1 MVLGHFLEGFAL
13 VRAFNLPVI
22 VPNLGGEGVGL
33 VPSLKLRG
41 PDLPPCKEPSERRV
55 LLCILCMYAWSYY
68 VYIYIKIFFC
78 CSLKQHFK
86 TAIETQIVYQRV
98 WFPFV
103 FRVPF
108 SSRGVQLEGAEKIE
122 EAESLAS
129 GPILS
134 RVLSLFPWLLVG

>member
-1 MVLGHFLEGFAL
+1 MCIYAYVCMV
-13 VRAFNLPVI
+13 I
-22 VPNLGGEGVGL
+22 
-33 VPSLKLRG
+33 
-41 PDLPPCKEPSERRV
+41 
-55 LLCILCMYAWSYY
+55 LCIYT
-68 VYIYIKIFFC
+68 IKIFFY
-78 CSLKQHFK
+78 CSLKQHSK

-108 SSRGVQLEGAEKIE
+108 SSHGVQLEGAEKIE

-134 RVLSLFPWLLVG
+134 RVLSVPLAFSRVR